1 MLLESDH
8 LFNFNTT
15 SDELGCRAI
24 HMNVIYTTSS
34 KQKLILSELILK
46 TPTEDK
52 PKLHEIMKC
61 YNELIRPL
69 IIATE
74 DLRKIIYWLCNV

>member
-1 MLLESDH
+1 MPLEFVP
-8 LFNFNTT
+8 LFNFNIT

-24 HMNVIYTTSS
+24 HMNTIYTTSS
-34 KQKLILSELILK
+34 KQKLKLSELILK
-46 TPTEDK
+46 SQTEDK

-74 DLRKIIYWLCNV
+74 NLRK